1 MFDHRASYLLAAWK
15 MSWAHM
21 RRRIGTLRRMPVY
34 TQGDQEHGDHSTGGE
49 FAAHENIW
57 DSSLITDFG
66 HGTDI
71 VDPEHE
77 NPTFLGTAARGST
90 ESHFVLGGP
99 PSVYLGA
106 PIRTSVHRAMCTVNR
121 LFDTYV
127 PDPHPAP
134 PGEQPNFQL
143 ILACNPHYLNHLRL
157 LLPGVLTGL
166 TRSHETASY
175 QQARWYSAVINCG
188 NFVQTYHGAS
198 PQGRAALLE
207 QATQGA
213 LDWVRARPRGPDD
226 PAPLHARFQRGVDSV
241 IHHRAMLMLPLR
253 YKRSH

>member
-1 MFDHRASYLLAAWK
+1 
-15 MSWAHM
+15 
-21 RRRIGTLRRMPVY
+21 
-34 TQGDQEHGDHSTGGE
+34 
-49 FAAHENIW
+49 
-57 DSSLITDFG
+57 
-66 HGTDI
+66 
-71 VDPEHE
+71 
-77 NPTFLGTAARGST
+77 
-90 ESHFVLGGP
+90 
-99 PSVYLGA
+99 
-106 PIRTSVHRAMCTVNR
+106 MCTVNR

-175 QQARWYSAVINCG
+175 QQAHWYSAVINCG
-188 NFVQTYHGAS
+188 RFVQTYHGAS

-241 IHHRAMLMLPLR
+241 IHHRAMLMLPLHTIPLGCQGCGESDAFLDPCHFASCPCGIR
-253 YKRSH
+253 ASDSLHHPVRDLSSGRHA